1 MDTQAKLQQVFRDV
15 FDDETI
21 ELRPDMTA
29 DDVAE
34 WDSLSHIRLM
44 LEAAKEFGV
53 SFSASEVSRLNNVG
67 DLLTLIK
74 AKGAS

>member
-1 MDTQAKLQQVFRDV
+1 MDAQAKLQQVFRDV

-29 DDVAE
+29 DDIAE

-53 SFSASEVSRLNNVG
+53 RFSASEVSRLNNVG

>member
-1 MDTQAKLQQVFRDV
+1 MDTQTKLQQVFRDV

-29 DDVAE
+29 DDIAE

-53 SFSASEVSRLNNVG
+53 SFSASEVSRLTNVG